1 MKAIKTYATRIE
13 ADLAKIA
20 LDAAGVPAVVVE
32 AALTVL
38 EDA

>member
-1 MKAIKTYATRIE
+1 VSME
-13 ADLAKIA
+13 GG
-20 LDAAGVPAVVVE
+20 AAGVRLLVPDDCVE